1 MIRPS
6 KKILNNKHH
15 YRRLFPRIHRYGI
28 GKTTADFFFLK
39 HHARSSTFIQF
50 AANSRHT
57 TPKLLR
63 HPPPAPPARTTLST
77 SPEHSSPFRPFRILC
92 PPCASKRNLPVQKP
106 SPTIRNLNIACRK
119 DSDIRHKAIIFVLRI
134 KIQICRHTAKSR
146 NTISRAASLCWQY

>member
-1 MIRPS
+1 M
-6 KKILNNKHH
+6 
-15 YRRLFPRIHRYGI
+15 FPRIHRYGI

-50 AANSRHT
+50 AASSRNA
-57 TPKLLR
+57 TPKLHR

-77 SPEHSSPFRPFRILC
+77 SPEHSSSFRPFRPFRPFRIFRILC